1 MKIFFYLLAT
11 VNIAFFMWEVK
22 QGAFTKPPVP
32 NEISKAVTPE
42 PIVLVSEL
50 AKDDSSLASDNL
62 VKGSSIRCYLAGPF
76 SNQSSYRKWLKNLRM
91 DPKNVTLTSK
101 DDLTIDGYIVF
112 YPAAETMEKAQENI
126 KMLKAK
132 GVDDV
137 WLFDSGEQ
145 KAEIALGSFNDED
158 RAMLMKK
165 EMLAKGI
172 AAEVKPKFKSK
183 IQHYVGL
190 KGDNKLL
197 ETIQDLKASFP
208 QVELEIVD
216 QCSGGQ

>member
-22 QGAFTKPPVP
+22 QGALTKPPVP
-32 NEISKAVTPE
+32 NEISKAVTSE

-50 AKDDSSLASDNL
+50 SKDDSSLASDNRD
-62 VKGSSIRCYLAGPF
+62 KGASIRCYLAGPF
-76 SNQSSYRKWLKNLRM
+76 SNQSSYRKWLNKLKI
-91 DPKNVTLTSK
+91 DPKNVAVSSK

-112 YPAAETMEKAQENI
+112 YPAADTMEKAQENI
-126 KMLKAK
+126 KMLKVH
-132 GVDDV
+132 GVKDL

-145 KAEIALGSFNDED
+145 KGEIALGSFNDED
-158 RAMLMKK
+158 RAMLMKN

-183 IQHYVGL
+183 IQHYIGL
-190 KGDNKLL
+190 KGDQKLL

-208 QVELEIVD
+208 QVEVEIVD
-216 QCSGGQ
+216 QCNGI

>member
-22 QGAFTKPPVP
+22 QGALTKPPVP
-32 NEISKAVTPE
+32 NEISKAVISE

-50 AKDDSSLASDNL
+50 PKADPALASD
-62 VKGSSIRCYLAGPF
+62 KRYDGSSIRCYLAGPF
-76 SNQSSYRKWLKNLRM
+76 SNQSAYRKWLNKLKI
-91 DPKNVTLTSK
+91 DPKSVSISSK

-112 YPAAETMEKAQENI
+112 YPAAETLEKAQENI

-132 GVDDV
+132 GVNDV
-137 WLFDSGEQ
+137 WLFNSGEQ
-145 KAEIALGSFNDED
+145 KGEIALGAFNDED
-158 RAMLMKK
+158 RAMLMKN

-190 KGDNKLL
+190 KGDQKLL
-197 ETIQDLKASFP
+197 ETIQDLKTSFP
-208 QVELEIVD
+208 QVEVEIVD
-216 QCSGGQ
+216 QCSGV